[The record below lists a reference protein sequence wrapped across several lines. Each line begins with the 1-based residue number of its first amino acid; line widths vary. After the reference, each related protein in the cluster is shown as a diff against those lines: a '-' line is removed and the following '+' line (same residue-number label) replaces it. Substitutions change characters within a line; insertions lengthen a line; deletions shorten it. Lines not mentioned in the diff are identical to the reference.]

1 MSGFLAMLNPAGA
14 PVDEELLA
22 RMTARMKYRG
32 PDATSTL
39 TCGRV
44 GFGFTLSRTG
54 EPGHDDSQP
63 LLSSASG
70 CVIAAD
76 ARVDDRDRFR
86 GALADKTG
94 EPAASASDAELILR
108 GYEAWGSG
116 VTDRLLGDFA
126 FALWDP
132 RAGTLFC
139 ARDHIGV
146 KPLYYAVLGSTV
158 LVSNSS
164 RCLRG
169 HPEISDRPD
178 EQAIGDYLIFGFN
191 RHPDRSGFADIRRL
205 PPASTLTVN
214 VSAPTHAA
222 VRRYW
227 RLPVADVIRYRR
239 ESEYIERFNSLFSAA
254 VADRVRGSAAV
265 LMSGGLDSTSVAVTA
280 KRVQS
285 SHAGESHLEA
295 FTLFYDTL
303 IEDEEP
309 EYAAIAADA
318 IGLPLHRVRLDDD
331 RAAELWLTAD
341 ADTPEPMG
349 TPMTGN
355 LARFFTTSAAG
366 IRVGLTGEGGDPAT
380 HLLPD
385 DGFHYLRKHAIAA
398 GLAAWSY
405 RRRHGRLPR
414 IGLRTAIRRRLRSS
428 TTDGAVYPP
437 WLNPA
442 LERSLGLRDRFDALN
457 APPSDPDAVRPA
469 AHRDLASPE
478 WSLLLEGYDPG
489 YTKFPADVR
498 HPWLDIRLVSF
509 LLALPPIPWCVE
521 KEIVR
526 RAMRPALPAE
536 IIDREKAPLPG
547 YPTFDAT
554 RDGLREV
561 LDVASRVP
569 SLAEFVDVD
578 RFLTIARKPER
589 LRPYECEILTRPLG
603 LALWLRRHQEV

>member
-1 MSGFLAMLNPAGA
+1 MSGFLAVLNPAGA

-22 RMTARMKYRG
+22 RLTARMKYRG

-54 EPGHDDSQP
+54 EPGHDESQP
-63 LLSSASG
+63 VLSTASG

-76 ARVDDRDRFR
+76 ARVDDRARFR
-86 GALADKTG
+86 DALADKTG
-94 EPAASASDAELILR
+94 APPATASDAELILR

-116 VTDRLLGDFA
+116 LTDRLLGDFA
-126 FALWDP
+126 FAVWDP

-146 KPLYYAVLGSTV
+146 KPLYYAVVGSTV

-169 HPEISDRPD
+169 HPQVSDRPD
-178 EQAIGDYLIFGFN
+178 EKAIGDYLIFGFN
-191 RHPDRSGFADIRRL
+191 RHADRSAFADIRRL
-205 PPASTLTVN
+205 PPAAALTVDG
-214 VSAPTHAA
+214 SAPTHVS

-227 RLPVADVIRYRR
+227 RLPVADVVRYRR
-239 ESEYIERFNSLFSAA
+239 ESEYIERFNSLFSEA

-265 LMSGGLDSTSVAVTA
+265 LMSGGLDSTSVAATA
-280 KRVQS
+280 RRVQS
-285 SHAGESHLEA
+285 RRAGESRLEA
-295 FTLFYDTL
+295 FTYFYDTL
-303 IEDEEP
+303 MEDEEAD
-309 EYAAIAADA
+309 YAAIAADA
-318 IGLPLHRVRLDDD
+318 VGLPLRRVRLDDD

-341 ADTPEPMG
+341 ADTPEPMAI
-349 TPMTGN
+349 PMTGN
-355 LARFFTTSAAG
+355 MTRFFTTSATG

-385 DGFHYLRKHAIAA
+385 DGLRYLGKHAIAG

-414 IGLRTAIRRRLRSS
+414 IGLRTAIRHRLGSSS
-428 TTDGAVYPP
+428 TNPAVYPP

-442 LERSLGLRDRFDALN
+442 MEQSFGLRDRFDALN
-457 APPSDPDAVRPA
+457 AAPSDPDAVRPA
-469 AHRDLASPE
+469 AHRHLASPD
-478 WSLLLEGYDPG
+478 WSSILGSYDPG

-509 LLALPPIPWCVE
+509 LLRLPPIPWCVE

-526 RAMRPALPAE
+526 RALHPVLPSAIVDRP
-536 IIDREKAPLPG
+536 KAPLAGHPL
-547 YPTFDAT
+547 FDAT
-554 RDGLREV
+554 RDGLPEV

-569 SLAEFVDVD
+569 GLAEFVDVD
-578 RFLTIARKPER
+578 RFLTIAGKPER
-589 LRPYECEILTRPLG
+589 LRPFEYEVLTRPLG
-603 LALWLRRHQEV
+603 LALWLRRQHEA